1 MGGGGGLSC
10 GDCRRTYPP
19 LGEYHDF
26 FVEEGI
32 RPGLSYPRELEH
44 LLFTKEKILLL
55 KHRNAGE
62 AEAWV
67 PGSSSHIREWN
78 RQLDRLQESVGRSG
92 TSERERV
99 EFLEDDPAAAES
111 REQREFTRRKSEVI
125 MKYILSV
132 RHRGNRVLH
141 VGCGG
146 STNAAIP
153 LAYESAGFVNYG
165 IDAVRSYVREFHAYG
180 KAHLANALALPLCR
194 RDLRHRE
201 LHGHPGASL

>member
-1 MGGGGGLSC
+1 MSLRVKELEMLRCPSCGGSLTVGGGGGLSC

-67 PGSSSHIREWN
+67 PGSSSHVREWN
-78 RQLDRLQESVGRSG
+78 RQ
-92 TSERERV
+92 
-99 EFLEDDPAAAES
+99 
-111 REQREFTRRKSEVI
+111 
-125 MKYILSV
+125 
-132 RHRGNRVLH
+132 H
-141 VGCGG
+141 
-146 STNAAIP
+146 
-153 LAYESAGFVNYG
+153 
-165 IDAVRSYVREFHAYG
+165 
-180 KAHLANALALPLCR
+180 
-194 RDLRHRE
+194 
-201 LHGHPGASL
+201 